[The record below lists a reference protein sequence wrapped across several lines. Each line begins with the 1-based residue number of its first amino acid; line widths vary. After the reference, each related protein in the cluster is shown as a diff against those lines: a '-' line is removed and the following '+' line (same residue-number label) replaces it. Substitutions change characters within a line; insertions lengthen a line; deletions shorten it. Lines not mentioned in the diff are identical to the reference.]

1 MVWLES
7 GRWQRGDGG
16 QHLCGLLRLGRGDR
30 VAAAAPAHV
39 PSKEPR
45 KLKPGAV
52 CVARRT
58 LLKMLP
64 LILGNLLMRGC
75 ALVIIGAVFV
85 APAVHAKSGMFDVV
99 QRGC

>member
-52 CVARRT
+52 GVARRT
-58 LLKMLP
+58 LHKMLP
-64 LILGNLLMRGC
+64 LILRNLLMRC
-75 ALVIIGAVFV
+75 WALVIIAAVFV
-85 APAVHAKSGMFDVV
+85 APAVHAQSGVFDVV

>member
-16 QHLCGLLRLGRGDR
+16 EHLCGLVRLGRGAR

-45 KLKPGAV
+45 KLKRVAV
-52 CVARRT
+52 YFARRT

-64 LILGNLLMRGC
+64 FILGNLLMRYC
-75 ALVIIGAVFV
+75 ALVIIAAAFV
-85 APAVHAKSGMFDVV
+85 PPAVHAQSGVFDVV
-99 QRGC
+99 QRGY